1 MTLKN
6 DEGTATCTTTTAAA
20 STGIGHSC
28 FTDKVYSQVEHLYSK
43 HSQHVPHI
51 TAFLERTVLP
61 DLLLHVLQSSSSSS
75 TISNDATRA
84 SDDEKRHSGNNGLSL
99 LDVGAGPGQITHK
112 LARHFDT
119 VEVMEPNPS
128 PDYLAGYARSDPPFA
143 VHPSPTLEDATIA
156 PDAYDLILCS
166 HVLYHIDTSK
176 WTECLQKLQAGLR
189 NPTGRLV
196 VALIA
201 PRGPWYEFMCSL
213 RPNHEVEMHTGTLR
227 GKLDELP
234 NFKYRAYPQKVSL
247 TVPENLLP
255 DFRNLVR
262 LFSIADTWTPAEWEE
277 LGDAGRA
284 EAERKVENFIQ
295 ELCLDKEGKEYRLEF
310 DEDYVV
316 VMA

>member
-1 MTLKN
+1 MSLKN
-6 DEGTATCTTTTAAA
+6 DEGTATTTTTTAA

-28 FTDKVYSQVEHLYSK
+28 FTDEIYSQVEHLYSE
-43 HSQHVPHI
+43 HSQHVEHI
-51 TAFLERTVLP
+51 AAFLERTVLP
-61 DLLLHVLQSSSSSS
+61 DLLLHVRQSSSSSS
-75 TISNDATRA
+75 TISNDIDD
-84 SDDEKRHSGNNGLSL
+84 SDDKHKQNIRRSLSL

-112 LARHFDT
+112 LARHFGT
-119 VEVMEPNPS
+119 IEVMEPNPS

-143 VHPSPTLEDATIA
+143 VHPSPTLEEATIA
-156 PDAYDLILCS
+156 PNAYDLVLCS

-176 WTECLQKLQAGLR
+176 WTECLQKLHAGLR

-213 RPNHEVEMHTGTLR
+213 RPNHEVEMHTGTLC

-247 TVPENLLP
+247 AVPEDLLP

-295 ELCLDKEGKEYRLEF
+295 EQCLDREGKEYRLEF